1 MTEIAATRSTNRP
14 LSSIVEGI
22 QRSLERTTESAAK
35 PAQHVRLIFALII
48 MASFLDIIDF
58 SIVQVAL
65 PTIRSQFLATLADS
79 QWIIGAYGLTL
90 AGFLMLM
97 GRAGDVYGQKKIFIS
112 GIILFTIASMAGGL
126 APSLLILIVFRALQG
141 IGAAM
146 STVTAFAIFIR
157 IFPEGPQRNR
167 ALGVLVAVLSAGFA
181 AGAVAGGALTV
192 AFGWRSVMFVNVPI
206 GILAALLSQRFLPK
220 TEGWLKN
227 QRLDVPGA
235 ITVTLGTIL
244 LVFGLTNAA
253 TSGFDSLQTIVPLGL
268 SAIVLGSFLAIESR
282 SKSPLIPPAFLKRG
296 SVLTANTLALVLTST
311 VGGVSFIITIYLQ
324 NILGYSPLYAG
335 LGTLPGAVI
344 FFVVG
349 GWGAARVMGR
359 LRARRT
365 LLLSTA
371 LATAGIALLT
381 LISPQGSYFVIL
393 PGMMVWTLG
402 ASIGFPAVNLA
413 AVAGTKPGEEGLA
426 SGVINTSFR
435 IGFPLGLAVLL
446 TIAGTFDPPAAGSVG
461 SYAAL
466 AGVVTGFRY
475 ALFAAV
481 LLSLLGFALASR
493 IKDVKPPW
501 EKR

>member
-1 MTEIAATRSTNRP
+1 MEQINEGAAQPT
-14 LSSIVEGI
+14 
-22 QRSLERTTESAAK
+22 
-35 PAQHVRLIFALII
+35 QHVRLVFALII

-65 PTIRSQFLATLADS
+65 PTIRTQFLATLADS
-79 QWIIGAYGLTL
+79 QWIVGAYGLTL

-97 GRAGDVYGQKKIFIS
+97 GRAGDVYGQKKIFTA
-112 GIILFTIASMAGGL
+112 GIVLFTIASMAGGL
-126 APSLLILIVFRALQG
+126 APSLLILIIFRALQG

-157 IFPEGPQRNR
+157 IFPEGPQRNS

-206 GILAALLSQRFLPK
+206 GIVAALLSQRYLPK

-227 QRLDVPGA
+227 QRLDIPGA
-235 ITVTLGTIL
+235 IAVTLGTIL
-244 LVFGLTNAA
+244 LVFGLTNAS
-253 TSGFDSLQTIVPLGL
+253 TLGFGTLDTILPLGL
-268 SAIVLGSFLAIESR
+268 SAITLVSFLVIESR
-282 SKSPLIPPAFLKRG
+282 SKFPLIPMEFLKRR
-296 SVLTANTLALVLTST
+296 SVLNANTLALVLTST

-344 FFVVG
+344 FFLVG
-349 GWGAARVMGR
+349 GWGASRVMNR
-359 LRARRT
+359 LGARRT

-371 LATAGIALLT
+371 LATAGIAFLT
-381 LISPQGSYFVIL
+381 PISTQGSYFVIL
-393 PGMMVWTLG
+393 PGMIIWTLG

-426 SGVINTSFR
+426 SGVISTSFR
-435 IGFPLGLAVLL
+435 IGFPLGLAILL
-446 TIAGTFDPPAAGSVG
+446 TIAGAFDPPAAASVG

-466 AGVVTGFRY
+466 EGVVTGFRY

-501 EKR
+501 QK

>member
-1 MTEIAATRSTNRP
+1 
-14 LSSIVEGI
+14 
-22 QRSLERTTESAAK
+22 
-35 PAQHVRLIFALII
+35 

-65 PTIRSQFLATLADS
+65 PTIRTQFLATLADS

-97 GRAGDVYGQKKIFIS
+97 GRAGDVYGQKKIFIG
-112 GIILFTIASMAGGL
+112 GIVLFTIASMAGGL
-126 APSLLILIVFRALQG
+126 APSLLVLIIFRALQG

-206 GILAALLSQRFLPK
+206 GIVAALLSQRFLPK

-253 TSGFDSLQTIVPLGL
+253 TSGFDSLDTIVPLGL
-268 SAIVLGSFLAIESR
+268 SVLVLASFLAIESR

-335 LGTLPGAVI
+335 LGTLPSAVI
-344 FFVVG
+344 FFLVG
-349 GWGAARVMGR
+349 GWGASRVMNR
-359 LRARRT
+359 LGARRT
-365 LLLSTA
+365 LLVSTG
-371 LATAGIALLT
+371 LATVGIALLT
-381 LISPQGSYFVIL
+381 VISAQGSYFLVL
-393 PGMMVWTLG
+393 PGMIVWTLG

-426 SGVINTSFR
+426 SGVVSTSFR

-446 TIAGTFDPPAAGSVG
+446 TIAGAFDPPAAAGVG

-466 AGVVTGFRY
+466 EGVVTGFRY

-481 LLSLLGFALASR
+481 LLSLLGLALASR

-501 EKR
+501 QK

>member
-1 MTEIAATRSTNRP
+1 LEQVIENAANT
-14 LSSIVEGI
+14 V
-22 QRSLERTTESAAK
+22 
-35 PAQHVRLIFALII
+35 QHVRLIFALII

-65 PTIRSQFLATLADS
+65 PTIRTQFLATLADS

-97 GRAGDVYGQKKIFIS
+97 GRAGDVYGQKKIFIG
-112 GIILFTIASMAGGL
+112 GIVLFTIASMAGGL
-126 APSLLILIVFRALQG
+126 APSLLVLIIFRALQG

-192 AFGWRSVMFVNVPI
+192 TFGWRSVMFVNVPI
-206 GILAALLSQRFLPK
+206 GIVAALLSQRFLPK

-253 TSGFDSLQTIVPLGL
+253 TSGFNSLDTIVPLGL
-268 SAIVLGSFLAIESR
+268 SVLVLASFLAIESR

-335 LGTLPGAVI
+335 LGTLPSAVI
-344 FFVVG
+344 FFLVG
-349 GWGAARVMGR
+349 GWGASRVMNR
-359 LRARRT
+359 LGARRT
-365 LLLSTA
+365 LLVSTA
-371 LATAGIALLT
+371 LATVGIALLT
-381 LISPQGSYFVIL
+381 VISAQGSYFLIL
-393 PGMMVWTLG
+393 PGMIVWTLG

-426 SGVINTSFR
+426 SGVVSTSFR
-435 IGFPLGLAVLL
+435 IGFPLGLALLL
-446 TIAGTFDPPAAGSVG
+446 TIAGAFDPPAAAGVG

-466 AGVVTGFRY
+466 EGVVTGFRY

-481 LLSLLGFALASR
+481 VLSLLGLALASR

-501 EKR
+501 QR

>member
-1 MTEIAATRSTNRP
+1 
-14 LSSIVEGI
+14 
-22 QRSLERTTESAAK
+22 
-35 PAQHVRLIFALII
+35 

-65 PTIRSQFLATLADS
+65 PTIRTQFLATLADS

-97 GRAGDVYGQKKIFIS
+97 GRAGDVYGQKKIFIA
-112 GIILFTIASMAGGL
+112 GIVLFTIASMAGGL
-126 APSLLILIVFRALQG
+126 APSLLVLIIFRALQG

-192 AFGWRSVMFVNVPI
+192 TFGWRSVMFVNVPI
-206 GILAALLSQRFLPK
+206 GIVAALLSQRFLPK

-253 TSGFDSLQTIVPLGL
+253 TSGFNSLDTIVPLGL
-268 SAIVLGSFLAIESR
+268 SVLVLASFLAIESR

-335 LGTLPGAVI
+335 LGTLPSAVI
-344 FFVVG
+344 FFLVG
-349 GWGAARVMGR
+349 GWGASRIMNR
-359 LRARRT
+359 LGARRT
-365 LLLSTA
+365 LLVSTA
-371 LATAGIALLT
+371 LATVGIALLT
-381 LISPQGSYFVIL
+381 VISAQGSYFLIL
-393 PGMMVWTLG
+393 PGMIVWTLG

-426 SGVINTSFR
+426 SGVVSTSFR

-446 TIAGTFDPPAAGSVG
+446 TIAGAFDPPAAAGVG

-466 AGVVTGFRY
+466 EGVVTGFRY

-481 LLSLLGFALASR
+481 VLSLLGLALASR

-501 EKR
+501 QQ

>member
-1 MTEIAATRSTNRP
+1 MEQIN
-14 LSSIVEGI
+14 
-22 QRSLERTTESAAK
+22 ESAAQ
-35 PAQHVRLIFALII
+35 ATQHVRLIFALII

-65 PTIRSQFLATLADS
+65 PTIRTQFLATLADS

-97 GRAGDVYGQKKIFIS
+97 GRAGDVYGQKKIFIG
-112 GIILFTIASMAGGL
+112 GIVLFTIASMAGGL
-126 APSLLILIVFRALQG
+126 APSLLVLIIFRALQG

-206 GILAALLSQRFLPK
+206 GIIAAVLSQRFLPK

-253 TSGFDSLQTIVPLGL
+253 TSGFDSLDTIVPLGL
-268 SAIVLGSFLAIESR
+268 SVLVLASFLVIESR

-335 LGTLPGAVI
+335 LGTLPSAVI
-344 FFVVG
+344 FFLVG
-349 GWGAARVMGR
+349 GWGASRIMNR
-359 LRARRT
+359 LGARRT
-365 LLLSTA
+365 LLVSTA
-371 LATAGIALLT
+371 LATVGIALLT
-381 LISPQGSYFVIL
+381 VISAQGSYFLIL
-393 PGMMVWTLG
+393 PGMIVWTLG

-426 SGVINTSFR
+426 SGVVSTSFR

-446 TIAGTFDPPAAGSVG
+446 TIAGAFDPPAAAGIGSN
-461 SYAAL
+461 AASE
-466 AGVVTGFRY
+466 GVVTGFRY

-481 LLSLLGFALASR
+481 LLSLLGLALASR

-501 EKR
+501 QK

>member
-1 MTEIAATRSTNRP
+1 
-14 LSSIVEGI
+14 
-22 QRSLERTTESAAK
+22 
-35 PAQHVRLIFALII
+35 

-65 PTIRSQFLATLADS
+65 PTIRTQFLATLADS

-97 GRAGDVYGQKKIFIS
+97 GRAGDVYGQKKIFIG
-112 GIILFTIASMAGGL
+112 GIVLFTIASMAGGL
-126 APSLLILIVFRALQG
+126 APSLLVLIIFRALQG

-206 GILAALLSQRFLPK
+206 GIVAAVLSQRFLPK

-253 TSGFDSLQTIVPLGL
+253 TSGFDSLDTIVPLGL
-268 SAIVLGSFLAIESR
+268 SVLVLASFLVIESR

-335 LGTLPGAVI
+335 LGTLPSAVI
-344 FFVVG
+344 FFLVG
-349 GWGAARVMGR
+349 GWGASRIMNR
-359 LRARRT
+359 LGARRT
-365 LLLSTA
+365 LLVSTS
-371 LATAGIALLT
+371 LATMGIALLT
-381 LISPQGSYFVIL
+381 VISAQGSYFLVL
-393 PGMMVWTLG
+393 PGMIVWTLG

-426 SGVINTSFR
+426 SGVVSTSFR

-446 TIAGTFDPPAAGSVG
+446 TIAGAFDPPAAAGVG

-466 AGVVTGFRY
+466 EGVVTGFRY

-481 LLSLLGFALASR
+481 LLSLLGLALASR

-501 EKR
+501 QK

>member
-1 MTEIAATRSTNRP
+1 MPPRLGQQIGFFSR
-14 LSSIVEGI
+14 
-22 QRSLERTTESAAK
+22 RSLEILEQPTENVGK
-35 PAQHVRLIFALII
+35 PVEHVRLIFALII

-65 PTIRSQFLATLADS
+65 PTIRTQFLATLADS
-79 QWIIGAYGLTL
+79 QWIVGAYGLTL

-97 GRAGDVYGQKKIFIS
+97 GRAGDVYGQKKIFIG
-112 GIILFTIASMAGGL
+112 GIVLFTIASFAGGL
-126 APSLLILIVFRALQG
+126 APSLLVLIVFRALQG

-157 IFPEGPQRNR
+157 IFPQGPQPNR
-167 ALGVLVAVLSAGFA
+167 ALGGLVAVLSAGFA

-192 AFGWRSVMFVNVPI
+192 GFGWRSVMFVNVPI
-206 GILAALLSQRFLPK
+206 GIVAALLSQRYLPK

-244 LVFGLTNAA
+244 LVFGLTNAS
-253 TSGFDSLQTIVPLGL
+253 TVGFGTLDTIVPLGL
-268 SAIVLGSFLAIESR
+268 SVLVLASFLVIESR
-282 SKSPLIPPAFLKRG
+282 PRAPLIPLEYIKRRT
-296 SVLTANTLALVLTST
+296 VLNANTLALVLTST

-324 NILGYSPLYAG
+324 NILGYNPLYAG
-335 LGTLPGAVI
+335 LGTLPSAVI
-344 FFVVG
+344 FFLVG
-349 GWGAARVMGR
+349 GWGASRIMNR
-359 LRARRT
+359 LGARRT
-365 LLLSTA
+365 LLVSTS
-371 LATAGIALLT
+371 LATVGIALLT
-381 LISPQGSYFVIL
+381 VISAQGSYFLVL
-393 PGMMVWTLG
+393 PGMIVWTLG

-426 SGVINTSFR
+426 SGVISTSFR

-446 TIAGTFDPPAAGSVG
+446 TIAGAFDPPAAAGVG

-466 AGVVTGFRY
+466 EGVVTGFRY

-481 LLSLLGFALASR
+481 LLSLLGLALASR

-501 EKR
+501 QK

>member
-1 MTEIAATRSTNRP
+1 
-14 LSSIVEGI
+14 
-22 QRSLERTTESAAK
+22 
-35 PAQHVRLIFALII
+35 

-65 PTIRSQFLATLADS
+65 PTIQTQFLATYADL
-79 QWIIGAYGLTL
+79 QWVIGAYGLTL

-97 GRAGDVYGQKKIFIS
+97 GRAGDVYGQKKIFVA
-112 GIILFTIASMAGGL
+112 GIVLFTVSSMAGGL
-126 APSLLILIVFRALQG
+126 APSLLVLIVFRALQG

-157 IFPEGPQRNR
+157 IFPEGPQRNK

-181 AGAVAGGALTV
+181 AGAIAGGALTV
-192 AFGWRSVMFVNVPI
+192 GFGWRSVMFVNVPI
-206 GILAALLSQRFLPK
+206 GIVTAIASQRFLPK

-253 TSGFDSLQTIVPLGL
+253 TSGFRSSGTIVPLGV
-268 SAIVLGSFLAIESR
+268 SVLVLTSFLVIESR
-282 SKSPLIPPAFLKRG
+282 SGSPLIPLEYLKRR
-296 SVLTANTLALVLTST
+296 SVMNANTLALVLTST

-324 NILGYSPLYAG
+324 NILHYNPLYAG
-335 LGTLPGAVI
+335 LGTLPSALI
-344 FFVVG
+344 FFLVG
-349 GWGAARVMGR
+349 GWGASRIMNR
-359 LRARRT
+359 LGARRT
-365 LLLSTA
+365 LLMSTS
-371 LATAGIALLT
+371 LATVGIALLT
-381 LISPQGSYFVIL
+381 VISAQGSYFLVL
-393 PGMMVWTLG
+393 PGMIVWTLG

-426 SGVINTSFR
+426 SGVISTSFR

-446 TIAGTFDPPAAGSVG
+446 TIAAAFDPPAAAGVG

-466 AGVVTGFRY
+466 EGVVTGFRY

-481 LLSLLGFALASR
+481 LLSLLGLALASR

-501 EKR
+501 QQ

>member
-1 MTEIAATRSTNRP
+1 MAPRLGQQIEFFRR
-14 LSSIVEGI
+14 
-22 QRSLERTTESAAK
+22 RSLETLQQSIESVRE
-35 PAQHVRLIFALII
+35 PVEHVQLIFALII

-65 PTIRSQFLATLADS
+65 PTIRTQFVATLADS
-79 QWIIGAYGLTL
+79 QWIVGAYGLTL

-97 GRAGDVYGQKKIFIS
+97 GRAGDVYGQKKIFIG
-112 GIILFTIASMAGGL
+112 GIVLFTIASFAGGL
-126 APSLLILIVFRALQG
+126 APSLLVLIVFRALQG

-192 AFGWRSVMFVNVPI
+192 GFGWRSVMFVNVPI
-206 GILAALLSQRFLPK
+206 GIVAALLSQRYLPK
-220 TEGWLKN
+220 TEGWLKG
-227 QRLDVPGA
+227 QRLDIPGA

-244 LVFGLTNAA
+244 LVFGLTNAS
-253 TSGFDSLQTIVPLGL
+253 TLGFSALDTIVPLGL
-268 SAIVLGSFLAIESR
+268 SALTLVSFLVIESR
-282 SKSPLIPPAFLKRG
+282 SKSPLIPMEFLKRR
-296 SVLTANTLALVLTST
+296 SVLNANTLALVLTST

-335 LGTLPGAVI
+335 LGTLPGAII
-344 FFVVG
+344 FFLVG
-349 GWGAARVMGR
+349 GWGASRIMGR
-359 LRARRT
+359 LGARRT

-381 LISPQGSYFVIL
+381 PISAQGSYFVIL
-393 PGMMVWTLG
+393 PGMIVWTLG

-426 SGVINTSFR
+426 SGVISTSFR

-446 TIAGTFDPPAAGSVG
+446 TIAGAFDPPAAASVG

-466 AGVVTGFRY
+466 EGVVTGFRY

-501 EKR
+501 QK

>member
-1 MTEIAATRSTNRP
+1 
-14 LSSIVEGI
+14 
-22 QRSLERTTESAAK
+22 
-35 PAQHVRLIFALII
+35 

-65 PTIRSQFLATLADS
+65 PTIRTQFLATLADS
-79 QWIIGAYGLTL
+79 QWIVGAYGLTL

-97 GRAGDVYGQKKIFIS
+97 GRAGDVYGQKKIFIG
-112 GIILFTIASMAGGL
+112 GIVLFTIASFAGGL
-126 APSLLILIVFRALQG
+126 APSLLVLIVFRALQG

-192 AFGWRSVMFVNVPI
+192 GFGWRSVMFVNVPI
-206 GILAALLSQRFLPK
+206 GIVAALLSQRYLPK
-220 TEGWLKN
+220 TEGWLKG
-227 QRLDVPGA
+227 QRLDIPGA

-244 LVFGLTNAA
+244 LVFGLTNAS
-253 TSGFDSLQTIVPLGL
+253 TLGFSALDTIVPIGL
-268 SAIVLGSFLAIESR
+268 SALTLVSFLVIESR
-282 SKSPLIPPAFLKRG
+282 SKSPLIPMEFLKRR
-296 SVLTANTLALVLTST
+296 SVLNANTLALVLTST

-335 LGTLPGAVI
+335 LGTLPGAII
-344 FFVVG
+344 FFLVG
-349 GWGAARVMGR
+349 GWGASRIMGR
-359 LRARRT
+359 LGARRT

-381 LISPQGSYFVIL
+381 PISAQGNYFVIL
-393 PGMMVWTLG
+393 PGMIVWTLG

-426 SGVINTSFR
+426 SGVISTSFR
-435 IGFPLGLAVLL
+435 VGFPLGLAVLL
-446 TIAGTFDPPAAGSVG
+446 TIAGAFDPPAAASVG

-466 AGVVTGFRY
+466 EGVVTGFRY

-493 IKDVKPPW
+493 IKDVKSPW
-501 EKR
+501 QK